1 MGWLPETLPTWDI
14 CGSGVSLT
22 RGPLR
27 GGPRRGGTDAG
38 SLPTSGHSSGA
49 LSTAWGLLSHHPLY
63 LRSLPITGHHTAVMY
78 L

>member
-1 MGWLPETLPTWDI
+1 MAPRDPAHLGHLRFW
-14 CGSGVSLT
+14 GLT
-22 RGPLR
+22 DRGPLR
-27 GGPRRGGTDAG
+27 GGPRRGGTDVG